1 MPTDSYYQSD
11 LAWVHHAGYS
21 QHVETVGPGIIRLLR
36 DAGLG
41 YGDRVL
47 DVGCGSGLLA
57 RTLRADG
64 FAVLGVD
71 ASAAMIE
78 LARRYEPSAQL
89 EVVRLPTRKPS
100 GMDGAL
106 PTCDAVVS
114 TGHVLNYLDT
124 RAEIAQAL
132 GELARAVRPGGLLTI
147 DLMTERYCERPGLG
161 QVHAKVQD
169 DWAIV
174 TRFSRP
180 EPYRFDRA
188 ITVFRREAAGLWR
201 RSDEHHRNMTF
212 DPDEA
217 LRILRDNGVD
227 ARLRGSFGDES
238 LPDGL
243 VVLSG
248 TKLKTTPTPHP
259 RN

>member
-1 MPTDSYYQSD
+1 
-11 LAWVHHAGYS
+11 
-21 QHVETVGPGIIRLLR
+21 
-36 DAGLG
+36 
-41 YGDRVL
+41 
-47 DVGCGSGLLA
+47 
-57 RTLRADG
+57 
-64 FAVLGVD
+64 
-71 ASAAMIE
+71 
-78 LARRYEPSAQL
+78 
-89 EVVRLPTRKPS
+89 
-100 GMDGAL
+100 MDGAL

-124 RAEIAQAL
+124 RAEVAHAL
-132 GELARAVRPGGLLTI
+132 GELARAVRPGGLLAI
-147 DLMTERYCERPGLG
+147 DLMTERFCKRPGLG
-161 QVHAKVQD
+161 PVHAKVRD

-188 ITVFRREAAGLWR
+188 ITVFRREGGGLEGGGLEGGGLWR
-201 RSDEHHRNMTF
+201 RSDEHHRNVTF

-217 LRILRDNGVD
+217 LGILRNNGVD
-227 ARLRGSFGDES
+227 ASLRASFGEEA

-248 TKLKTTPTPHP
+248 TRLETIPTSRE